1 LEGLAVGTRE
11 CLGTISLG
19 ERDIA
24 TASVG
29 LAKLTRPKLF
39 RVLDR
44 ERLFLRLDSARE
56 RSSVWVAGP
65 PGAGKTSLAASYL
78 KARRLVG
85 IWYDVDAGDADP
97 ASFFHY
103 LSIAAPKPRGKHRA
117 PLLTLTQEYLADLPN
132 FTRRYFRAFFARLP
146 PTAVVVFDNCHE
158 VPPSAPF
165 HEIVRDALAE
175 AREGITLLMVSRG
188 DPPATL
194 ARAEANR
201 LLGRLSADD
210 LRLTREEM
218 REIALAERA
227 IDEPTLNLLQD
238 RCGGWA
244 AGLVLMLEH
253 LRVSG
258 TVEAA
263 HPGETF
269 EEAFNYFAGQVFEQ
283 VDAATRALLLRSAF
297 LPRVTVTA
305 ARALTGDPDA
315 GSLLEGLFRQRLFT
329 DRHEGEEVSF
339 QFHGLFA
346 DFLRNRATAT
356 LSAAE
361 LRGLRADS
369 AKLLE
374 KAREPSA
381 ALKLWVDNEDWDA
394 ATAVILS
401 HARELVMDGRWLT
414 LKAWIAHLPKT
425 QVAKT
430 PWLTAWFGSALILVD
445 PPRARATLIR
455 AFEALDGLADE
466 RGRLFCA
473 TGIIETRNIDQ
484 SDFGDLD
491 RWIGVLERALAANA
505 GFRSDAE
512 RLRVHTAFTIA
523 AMLRQP
529 GHPRLPSAL
538 QVVRAAVTRE
548 MPPTVKADTAT
559 QLLEYFCFTGDLRGA
574 RALVL
579 EVAPLFEQS
588 ELPPFRRA
596 GWLVFFSYYA
606 ALVGEY
612 DEGLQ
617 ALDRLRTIVQ
627 DFGMTWFRF
636 FDPFF
641 RALLHL
647 LSQAPLSATSL
658 VQRLD
663 AKVDGS
669 RAGEMVLY
677 QLARVLLYQARGE
690 PSLAVYHGGLCLE
703 AARNTASPFFNILF
717 PTLIASACVD
727 AGQHAR
733 ALDLVRE
740 AQSLAAG
747 TVHAHHE
754 PLMLM
759 VEAYAQLAA
768 GQRDRARTLLAQALT
783 RARAEQSAAAFRWL
797 VTGFRRLLTEA
808 LVEGIEPE
816 YARALIAEFAIT
828 AESQDV
834 EAWPWPIRI
843 RTLGGFVLAVDGA
856 PLRSPRKA
864 QKKPLELLKALI
876 AQGGQGVSVAPL
888 TESLWPDAD
897 GDTAADAF
905 EVTLRRLRKMLGRDD
920 AVQLADGR
928 LSLNAGCCWL
938 DTWAFER
945 AHSRTEHLAAAAPS
959 MPDAEL
965 EAVSQRLMALY
976 AGHFLAGEE
985 EKPWLLGRRQRLAS
999 QVFRGL
1005 MAIGEA
1011 WEARGTPERAELTY
1025 RRGMELDA
1033 AAESLYRLLIAV
1045 QAKRGRYAEALQTYQ
1060 QCRQMLA
1067 STLGVEPSSETQA
1080 LYRGILAKT

>member
-1 LEGLAVGTRE
+1 MRESVFGTV
-11 CLGTISLG
+11 SLG
-19 ERDIA
+19 QNDIA

-39 RVLDR
+39 RVLAR
-44 ERLFLRLDSARE
+44 ERLFLKLDSARE
-56 RSSVWVAGP
+56 RSAVWISGP

-78 KARRLVG
+78 KARHLPG
-85 IWYDVDAGDADP
+85 IWYDVDAGDTDP

-103 LSIAAPKPRGKHRA
+103 LSLAAPKPRDKHPA
-117 PLLTLTQEYLADLPN
+117 SLLTLTPEYLADLPN
-132 FTRRYFRAFFARLP
+132 FTRRYFRAFFGRLP
-146 PTAVVVFDNCHE
+146 PTAVVVLDNCHE

-165 HEIVRDALAE
+165 HEILRDALAE
-175 AREGITLLMVSRG
+175 AREGITILMVSRG

-201 LLGRLSADD
+201 ILGRLSADD

-227 IDEPTLNLLQD
+227 IDEPTLKLLQD
-238 RCGGWA
+238 RSGGWA

-253 LRVSG
+253 LKASD
-258 TVEAA
+258 TLEAA
-263 HPGETF
+263 LPGETF

-283 VDAATRALLLRSAF
+283 VGAPTRALLLRTAF
-297 LPRVTVTA
+297 LPRVTVPA
-305 ARALTGDPDA
+305 AQALTGDPDA
-315 GSLLEGLFRQRLFT
+315 GTLLEGLFRQRLFT
-329 DRHEGEEVSF
+329 DRHEGDEASF
-339 QFHGLFA
+339 QFHTLFA
-346 DFLRNRATAT
+346 EFLRSRATAT
-356 LSAAE
+356 LSGPE

-374 KAREPSA
+374 RAREPSA
-381 ALKLWVDNEDWDA
+381 ALKLWVENEDWDA

-401 HARELVMDGRWLT
+401 HARGLVTEGRWLT
-414 LKAWIAHLPKT
+414 LKAWIALLPRM
-425 QVAKT
+425 QVART

-455 AFEALDGLADE
+455 AFEALDRAEDE

-473 TGIIETRNIDQ
+473 TGIIETCNIDH
-484 SDFGDLD
+484 SEFGDLD
-491 RWIGVLERALAANA
+491 RWIGVLERSLAANA
-505 GFRSDAE
+505 GFRSDTE
-512 RLRVHTAFTIA
+512 RLRVNTAFTIA

-529 GHPRLPSAL
+529 GHPLLPAAV

-548 MPPTVKADTAT
+548 LLPTVKADTAT
-559 QLLEYFCFTGDLRGA
+559 QLLEYFCFTGDLRSA
-574 RALVL
+574 RAIVR
-579 EVAPLFEQS
+579 EAAPLFEES

-612 DEGLQ
+612 DEGLR

-636 FDPFF
+636 FDLFF

-647 LSQAPLSATSL
+647 LGPTPLGATAL
-658 VQRLD
+658 MQQLG
-663 AKVDGS
+663 AKVDAS
-669 RAGEMVLY
+669 RAGEVAQY
-677 QLARVLLYQARGE
+677 QLARVLLYQALGE

-703 AARNTASPFFNILF
+703 AARKSASPFFNILF
-717 PTLIASACVD
+717 QTVVASAFVD
-727 AGQHAR
+727 AGQHER
-733 ALDLVRE
+733 ALELVRE
-740 AQSLAAG
+740 AQSLATG

-759 VEAYAQLAA
+759 VEAYARLAA
-768 GQRDRARTLLAQALT
+768 HEWNRARSLLAQALT
-783 RARAEQSAAAFRWL
+783 RARTEQSAASFRWL
-797 VTGFRRLLTEA
+797 VTGFRRLLSVA
-808 LVEGIEPE
+808 LVDGIEPE
-816 YARALIAEFAIT
+816 YARALIAELAIT
-828 AESQDV
+828 AESPDV
-834 EAWPWPIRI
+834 DAWPWPIRI
-843 RTLGGFVLAVDGA
+843 RTLGGFGLALDGA
-856 PLRSPRKA
+856 PLCSPRKA

-876 AQGGQGVSVAPL
+876 AQGARAVSASQL

-920 AVQLADGR
+920 AIQLAEGR

-945 AHSRTEHLAAAAPS
+945 AHNRTEHLAAAAS
-959 MPDAEL
+959 SLTDAEL
-965 EAVSQRLMALY
+965 EALSQRLMTLY
-976 AGHFLAGEE
+976 AGHFLAGDE
-985 EKPWLLGRRQRLAS
+985 EKPWLLGRRQRFAS
-999 QVFRGL
+999 QMFRDL
-1005 MAIGEA
+1005 MAIGEQ
-1011 WEARGTPERAELTY
+1011 WEARGAPERAELTY
-1025 RRGMELDA
+1025 RRGTELDA
-1033 AAESLYRLLIAV
+1033 TSESLYRLLIAV
-1045 QAKRGRYAEALQTYQ
+1045 QAKRGQYSEALQTYR

-1067 STLGVEPSSETQA
+1067 ATVGVEPSSETQA
-1080 LYRGILAKT
+1080 LYRCILAKS

>member
-1 LEGLAVGTRE
+1 LNAGERFGTV
-11 CLGTISLG
+11 SLG

-44 ERLFLRLDSARE
+44 ERLFLKLDRARE

-65 PGAGKTSLAASYL
+65 PGAGKTSLVASYL
-78 KARRLVG
+78 KARRVAG
-85 IWYDVDAGDADP
+85 IWYDVDAGDTDP

-103 LSIAAPKPRGKHRA
+103 LSLAAPKPRGKHPA
-117 PLLTLTQEYLADLPN
+117 PLLTLTPEYLADLPN

-146 PTAVVVFDNCHE
+146 PSAAVVFDNCHE

-165 HEIVRDALAE
+165 HEILRDALAE
-175 AREGITLLMVSRG
+175 AREGITILMVSRG
-188 DPPATL
+188 DPPAAL

-201 LLGRLSADD
+201 LLGRISADD

-218 REIALAERA
+218 RDIALAEHA
-227 IDEPTLNLLQD
+227 IDEPTLKLLQD
-238 RCGGWA
+238 RSGGWA

-253 LRVSG
+253 LKASG
-258 TVEAA
+258 TLDAA
-263 HPGETF
+263 LPGETF

-283 VDAATRALLLRSAF
+283 VGARTRALLLRTAF
-297 LPRVTVTA
+297 LPRVTVA
-305 ARALTGDPDA
+305 AAQALTGDQDA
-315 GSLLEGLFRQRLFT
+315 GLLLEGLFRQRLFT
-329 DRHEGEEVSF
+329 DRYEGEQVSF
-339 QFHGLFA
+339 QYHALFA
-346 DFLRNRATAT
+346 EFLQNRVTAT
-356 LSAAE
+356 LCAAE
-361 LRGLRADS
+361 LHGLRADS

-401 HARELVMDGRWLT
+401 HARGLVTDGRWLT
-414 LKAWIAHLPKT
+414 LKAWVALLPRT
-425 QVAKT
+425 QVART

-455 AFEALDGLADE
+455 AFEALDRAGDE

-484 SDFGDLD
+484 SEFADLD

-505 GFRSDAE
+505 GFRTGTE

-529 GHPRLPSAL
+529 GHPRLPCAL
-538 QVVRAAVTRE
+538 QVVRAAVTHE
-548 MPPTVKADTAT
+548 MPATLKADTAT

-574 RALVL
+574 RTIVR
-579 EVAPLFEQS
+579 EVAPLFDQS

-612 DEGLQ
+612 DEGLK

-636 FDPFF
+636 FDLFF

-647 LSQAPLSATSL
+647 LSPTPLSATTL
-658 VQRLD
+658 MQQLE
-663 AKVDGS
+663 AKVDAS
-669 RAGEMVLY
+669 RAGEVAQY
-677 QLARVLLYQARGE
+677 QLARVLLYQALGE

-703 AARNTASPFFNILF
+703 AARHTASPFFNILF
-717 PTLIASACVD
+717 PTVIASACVD
-727 AGQHAR
+727 AGQPER
-733 ALDLVRE
+733 ALELVRQ

-747 TVHAHHE
+747 TVHVHHE

-759 VEAYAQLAA
+759 VEAYARFAA
-768 GQRDRARTLLAQALT
+768 HERDRARSLLAEALT
-783 RARAEQSAAAFRWL
+783 RARAEQSAASFRWL
-797 VTGFRRLLTEA
+797 VTGFRRLLTVA

-816 YARALIAEFAIT
+816 YARALIAELAIT
-828 AESQDV
+828 AESPDV
-834 EAWPWPIRI
+834 DAWPWPIRI

-876 AQGGQGVSVAPL
+876 AQGGQAVSASQL

-897 GDTAADAF
+897 GDTAAAAF

-945 AHSRTEHLAAAAPS
+945 AHRRTEHLAAGAPS
-959 MPDAEL
+959 PTDGEL

-976 AGHFLAGEE
+976 SGHFLAGDE
-985 EKPWLLGRRQRLAS
+985 EKPWLLGRRQRFAS
-999 QVFRGL
+999 QMFRDL
-1005 MAIGEA
+1005 MAIGEL
-1011 WEARGTPERAELTY
+1011 WEARGAPERAELTY

-1033 AAESLYRLLIAV
+1033 ASESLYRLLIAV
-1045 QAKRGRYAEALQTYQ
+1045 QAKRGRYSEALQTYR

-1067 STLGVEPSSETQA
+1067 ATLGVEPSSETQA
-1080 LYRGILAKT
+1080 LYRGILAKS

>member
-1 LEGLAVGTRE
+1 
-11 CLGTISLG
+11 
-19 ERDIA
+19 
-24 TASVG
+24 
-29 LAKLTRPKLF
+29 
-39 RVLDR
+39 
-44 ERLFLRLDSARE
+44 
-56 RSSVWVAGP
+56 
-65 PGAGKTSLAASYL
+65 
-78 KARRLVG
+78 
-85 IWYDVDAGDADP
+85 
-97 ASFFHY
+97 
-103 LSIAAPKPRGKHRA
+103 
-117 PLLTLTQEYLADLPN
+117 
-132 FTRRYFRAFFARLP
+132 
-146 PTAVVVFDNCHE
+146 VVVFDNCHE

-165 HEIVRDALAE
+165 HEILRDALAE
-175 AREGITLLMVSRG
+175 ARDGVTILMVSRG

-201 LLGRLSADD
+201 RLGRISADD

-238 RCGGWA
+238 RSGGWA

-253 LRVSG
+253 FKVSG

-263 HPGETF
+263 LPGETF

-283 VDAATRALLLRSAF
+283 VDAATRALLLRTAF
-297 LPRVTVTA
+297 LPRVTATA
-305 ARALTGDPDA
+305 ARVLTGNPDA
-315 GSLLEGLFRQRLFT
+315 ELLLEGLFRQRLFT

-339 QFHGLFA
+339 QFHALFA
-346 DFLRNRATAT
+346 ESLRNRATAT

-361 LRGLRADS
+361 LRGLRTES

-401 HARELVMDGRWLT
+401 HARGLVTDGRWLT
-414 LKAWIAHLPKT
+414 LKAWIALLPKT
-425 QVAKT
+425 QVART
-430 PWLTAWFGSALILVD
+430 PLLTAWFGSALILVD
-445 PPRARATLIR
+445 PVRARAALVR
-455 AFEALDGLADE
+455 AFDALDGVGDE

-512 RLRVHTAFTIA
+512 RLRAHTAFIIA

-529 GHPRLPSAL
+529 GHPRLPFAV
-538 QVVRAAVTRE
+538 QVVRAAVTHE

-574 RALVL
+574 RALVR
-579 EVAPLFEQS
+579 EIAPLFDQGQ
-588 ELPPFRRA
+588 LPPFRRA

-612 DEGLQ
+612 EEGLK

-647 LSQAPLSATSL
+647 LGETPLSATAL
-658 VQRLD
+658 VQQLD
-663 AKVDGS
+663 AQADGS
-669 RAGEMVLY
+669 RAGEVALY

-703 AARNTASPFFNILF
+703 AARKTASPFFNILF
-717 PTLIASACVD
+717 PTVIASAYVD
-727 AGQHAR
+727 AGQHER
-733 ALDLVRE
+733 ALELVRE

-759 VEAYAQLAA
+759 VEAYALLAA
-768 GQRDRARTLLAQALT
+768 DERDRARSLLAQALT
-783 RARAEQSAAAFRWL
+783 RARAEQSAASFRWL
-797 VTGFRRLLTEA
+797 VTGFRRLLTVA
-808 LVEGIEPE
+808 LVDGIEPE
-816 YARALIAEFAIT
+816 YARALITEFAIT

-843 RTLGGFVLAVDGA
+843 RTLGGFALAVDGV
-856 PLRSPRKA
+856 PLNSPRKA

-876 AQGGQGVSVAPL
+876 AQGGQAVSASQL
-888 TESLWPDAD
+888 TESVWPDAD

-905 EVTLRRLRKMLGRDD
+905 EVTLRRLRKLLGRED

-945 AHSRTEHLAAAAPS
+945 AHSRTEHLATAAPS
-959 MPDAEL
+959 MTDAEL
-965 EAVSQRLMALY
+965 EAVSQRITALY

-999 QVFRGL
+999 QMFRGL
-1005 MAIGEA
+1005 MAIGES
-1011 WEARGTPERAELTY
+1011 WEAREAPQRAELTY

-1045 QAKRGRYAEALQTYQ
+1045 QAKRGRYSEALQTYQ

-1080 LYRGILAKT
+1080 LYRAILAKT

>member
-1 LEGLAVGTRE
+1 VSSEVT
-11 CLGTISLG
+11 
-19 ERDIA
+19 A
-24 TASVG
+24 TASG

-39 RVLDR
+39 RVRDR
-44 ERLFLRLDSARE
+44 ERLFLKLDSARE
-56 RSSVWVAGP
+56 RLSVWIAGP

-78 KARRLVG
+78 KARRIVG

-103 LSIAAPKPRGKHRA
+103 LSLAAPKPRGKRPP
-117 PLLTLTQEYLADLPN
+117 PLKALTPEYLADLPN
-132 FTRRYFRAFFARLP
+132 FTRRYFRTFFARLP
-146 PTAVVVFDNCHE
+146 STAVVVFDNCHQ

-165 HEIVRDALAE
+165 HEILRDALAE
-175 AREGITLLMVSRG
+175 AREGITILMLSRG

-201 LLGRLSADD
+201 LLGRISADD

-218 REIALAERA
+218 REIALAENA
-227 IDEPTLNLLQD
+227 IDEATLKLLQE
-238 RCGGWA
+238 RSGGWA

-253 LRVSG
+253 FKATG
-258 TVEAA
+258 TLEAA
-263 HPGETF
+263 LPGETF

-283 VDAATRALLLRSAF
+283 VAAPTRAVLLRTAF
-297 LPRVTVTA
+297 LPRVTVA
-305 ARALTGDPDA
+305 AAQALTGNVDA
-315 GSLLEGLFRQRLFT
+315 GLLLEGLFRQRLFT

-339 QFHGLFA
+339 QFHALFA
-346 DFLRNRATAT
+346 EFLRNRASTT
-356 LSAAE
+356 LSTAE
-361 LRGLRADS
+361 LRDLRTDC

-374 KAREPSA
+374 KARQPSA

-394 ATAVILS
+394 ATAVILN
-401 HARELVMDGRWLT
+401 HARELVTDGRWLT
-414 LKAWIAHLPKT
+414 LKAWIALLPRT
-425 QVAKT
+425 QVARM

-455 AFEALDGLADE
+455 AFEALDRAGDE

-484 SDFGDLD
+484 SEFGDLD

-505 GFRSDAE
+505 GFRSDTE
-512 RLRVHTAFTIA
+512 RLRVHTAFTIG

-538 QVVRAAVTRE
+538 QVVRAAVTQE
-548 MPPTVKADTAT
+548 MPPTLKADTAT
-559 QLLEYFCFTGDLRGA
+559 QLLEYFCFTGDLCGA
-574 RALVL
+574 RAIVWK
-579 EVAPLFEQS
+579 VAPLFDQS

-612 DEGLQ
+612 DEGLK

-636 FDPFF
+636 FDLFF

-647 LSQAPLSATSL
+647 LSPTPLSAATL
-658 VQRLD
+658 VQQLE
-663 AKVDGS
+663 AKVDVS
-669 RAGEMVLY
+669 RAGEVAQY
-677 QLARVLLYQARGE
+677 QLARVLLYQALAE

-703 AARNTASPFFNILF
+703 ATRSTASPFFNILF
-717 PTLIASACVD
+717 PTVIASAFVD
-727 AGQHAR
+727 AGQHER
-733 ALDLVRE
+733 ALELVRQ

-759 VEAYAQLAA
+759 VEAYALLA
-768 GQRDRARTLLAQALT
+768 GGERDRARSLLAQALT
-783 RARAEQSAAAFRWL
+783 RARAEQSAASFRWL
-797 VTGFRRLLTEA
+797 VTGFRRLLTVA
-808 LVEGIEPE
+808 LVDGIEPE
-816 YARALIAEFAIT
+816 YARVLIAEFAIT
-828 AESQDV
+828 AESPDV
-834 EAWPWPIRI
+834 EAWPWPIKV
-843 RTLGGFVLAVDGA
+843 RTLGGFALAIDGA
-856 PLRSPRKA
+856 PLRSPRKT

-876 AQGGQGVSVAPL
+876 AQGGQAVSASQL

-905 EVTLRRLRKMLGRDD
+905 EVTLRRLRRMLGRDD
-920 AVQLADGR
+920 AVQLANGR

-945 AHSRTEHLAAAAPS
+945 AHSRTEHLAAGAAS
-959 MPDAEL
+959 MSDAEL
-965 EAVSQRLMALY
+965 ETLSQRLMALY
-976 AGHFLAGEE
+976 SGHFLAGDE
-985 EKPWLLGRRQRLAS
+985 EKSWLLGRRQRFAS
-999 QVFRGL
+999 QMFRGL
-1005 MAIGEA
+1005 MAIGEL
-1011 WEARGTPERAELTY
+1011 WEARGAPERAELTY
-1025 RRGMELDA
+1025 RRGVELDA
-1033 AAESLYRLLIAV
+1033 ASESLYRLLIAV
-1045 QAKRGRYAEALQTYQ
+1045 QAKRGHYSEALQTYQ

-1067 STLGVEPSSETQA
+1067 ATLGVEPSSETQA
-1080 LYRGILAKT
+1080 LCRGILARC